1 MDSKFDTSG
10 EIIEL
15 NRLDARF
22 IPWSG
27 HTSGGFLRWI
37 QDDTYVELDSGELS
51 KNEMIK
57 IAKSMK

>member
-1 MDSKFDTSG
+1 M
-10 EIIEL
+10 